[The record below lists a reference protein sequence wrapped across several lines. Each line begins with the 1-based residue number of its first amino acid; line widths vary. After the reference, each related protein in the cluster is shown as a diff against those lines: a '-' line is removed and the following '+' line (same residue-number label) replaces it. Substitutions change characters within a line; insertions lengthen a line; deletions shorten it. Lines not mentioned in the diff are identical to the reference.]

1 MIKKIKQFK
10 DKLYSLITV
19 KDKKDINNAL
29 ILGFIV
35 GLFELVGLAL
45 IIIMIQ
51 VFTNASILESDNL
64 FTYIYTYIVDENMS
78 YFVSLI
84 AISIFSFYVIK
95 LIVSIYNAKLMA
107 KLTANLYIDISKKL
121 FENYLNYY
129 YRDIS
134 KRNTA
139 EINQMLV
146 VESDYLA
153 LMVSN
158 IVYLLI
164 HLIVIGLL
172 YSYMIYTDWI
182 LTSIVT
188 ALFIGVAFLYKK
200 LMTTRLVLMGE
211 ERIDAVNSYMR
222 LIKSTFSNYKF
233 IKGLDG
239 KYIEN
244 NLSTKTINYKKSRED
259 MLFWSE
265 TPRIMLEFIIVAMM
279 IGILAFIKL
288 KYENTEELLIIVS
301 AYTLALI
308 RMLPSL
314 SRVLNAVNIINLYK
328 KTLDMVHTEFQNEV
342 ENKNIDKNIIN
353 QINFHNTINL
363 RNISFQYPD
372 TEKKSLD
379 NLTLSIKKGHK
390 IAIVGESGSGKS
402 TLMDILIGLHLPT
415 GGELLID
422 TTKVNSKNIVEWRTN
437 TSFVP
442 QKIVLFESTVKEN
455 ITFGKDYDEKLF
467 KEVLEDVSMYGSVMS
482 KGGIEAKIG
491 DEISGFS
498 GGQMQRLAFAR
509 ALYQERD
516 ILFLDEATSSLNET
530 IEIEIIDNLLSTYRD
545 KTIIAIVHKARIA
558 DKFDK
563 VLRLQNGK
571 IFIK

>member
-1 MIKKIKQFK
+1 MMINNIKEFK
-10 DKLYSLITV
+10 NKLYSLITL
-19 KDKKDINNAL
+19 KDKKDINKVL
-29 ILGFIV
+29 IIGFIV
-35 GLFELVGLAL
+35 GLFELIGLAL
-45 IIIMIQ
+45 ILIMIK
-51 VFTNASILESDNL
+51 VFTNPSTFESDNL

-78 YFVSLI
+78 YFISLL
-84 AISIFSFYVIK
+84 ATSVFCFYVLK
-95 LIVSIYNAKLMA
+95 LIFSIYNAKLMA
-107 KLTANLYIDISKKL
+107 KLTTNLYIDISKKL

-139 EINQMLV
+139 DINQMLV

-153 LMVSN
+153 LMVSS
-158 IVYLLI
+158 IIYLLI
-164 HLIVIGLL
+164 HLVLIGLL

-182 LTSIVT
+182 LTALVT
-188 ALFIGVAFLYKK
+188 ALFIGIIFIYKK
-200 LMTTRLVLMGE
+200 LMTARLILMGE
-211 ERIDAVNSYMR
+211 ERLDAINSYMR
-222 LIKSTFSNYKF
+222 FIKSTFSNYKF

-239 KYIEN
+239 HYIEN
-244 NLSTKTINYKKSRED
+244 NLSIKTINYKKSRED

-265 TPRIMLEFIIVAMM
+265 TPRIMLEFIIVGMM

-288 KYENTEELLIIVS
+288 KYVNTEELLIIVS
-301 AYTLALI
+301 AYALALI

-314 SRVLNAVNIINLYK
+314 SRVLVAVNNINLYK
-328 KTLDMVHTEFQNEV
+328 KTLDMVHNEFKNEV
-342 ENKNIDKNIIN
+342 ENRNLGKKIIN
-353 QINFHNTINL
+353 NKIFHNSINL
-363 RNISFQYPD
+363 KNISFQYPGAENK
-372 TEKKSLD
+372 TLD
-379 NLTLSIKKGHK
+379 DLTLSIKKGDK

-402 TLMDILIGLHLPT
+402 TLLDILIGLHLPT

-422 TTKVNSKNIVEWRTN
+422 TTKVNSKNIVEWRSS

-467 KEVLEDVSMYGSVMS
+467 IEVLEDVSMYSSVMIR
-482 KGGIEAKIG
+482 GGIEAQIG

-530 IEIEIIDNLLSTYRD
+530 IEIEIIDNILNKYKE
-545 KTIIAIVHKARIA
+545 KTIIAIVHKEDIIS
-558 DKFDK
+558 KFDT
-563 VLRLQNGK
+563 VIR
-571 IFIK
+571 IKDGRFV